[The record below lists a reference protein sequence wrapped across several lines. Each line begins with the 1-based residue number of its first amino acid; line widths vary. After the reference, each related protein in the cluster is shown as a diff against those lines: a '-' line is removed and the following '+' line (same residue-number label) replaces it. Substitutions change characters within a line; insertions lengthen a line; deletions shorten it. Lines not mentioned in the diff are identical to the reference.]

1 MGLTAKQK
9 IEKQS
14 SFGDIISV
22 RSEFDQNLLASN
34 QVDSNGLP
42 KLKTMIKGQS
52 MFSKGTKKIDDF
64 N

>member
-9 IEKQS
+9 IDKQS

-22 RSEFDQNLLASN
+22 RSEFEPNLLAAN

-42 KLKTMIKGQS
+42 KLKSISKV
-52 MFSKGTKKIDDF
+52 SKG
-64 N
+64 